1 MMKTICVLN
10 GKIVMAQD
18 GDAFKTMEKNAA
30 QYPGAVASVVSD
42 AEYASLLAPTL
53 DEIKA
58 ECLTVVDTA
67 AARLDA
73 KYLTVGGMQSA
84 VYRIK
89 EEQARAYKAAGYPVL
104 PDPLANTDPAFLV
117 YGHARQYRET
127 LRLTNTTATDRAA
140 ADAIIAQADQ
150 MARLSIS
157 RERRLTFKQQI
168 RNATTAAQAQASRD
182 AALAE
187 LGAL

>member
-1 MMKTICVLN
+1 MKH
-10 GKIVMAQD
+10 
-18 GDAFKTMEKNAA
+18 
-30 QYPGAVASVVSD
+30 
-42 AEYASLLAPTL
+42 YATL
-53 DEIKA
+53 DGRFSHSSDTPPNVPDDFIEVPSRPSSSMGEVWNGSAWDAPLNEIKA
-58 ECLTVVDTA
+58 ECLAAVDIA
-67 AARLDA
+67 AAKLDA

-89 EEQARAYKAAGYPVL
+89 EEQARTYKAANYPAL
-104 PDPLANTDPAFLV
+104 ADPLASTDPAFLG
-117 YGHARQYRET
+117 YGHVRQYRET
-127 LRLTNTTATDRAA
+127 LRLTNPAATDQTA

-150 MARLSIS
+150 MVRLSIA

-168 RNATTAAQAQASRD
+168 RDATTAAQAQGARD